1 MLDLSELLRTQ
12 YDEFVALLTGLDIL
26 CIPACL
32 LKTKFGHLQAIVEH
46 EKLVKSVATICDK
59 RNAIANSF
67 TKKKDEC
74 LELNGGEDSMDSK
87 CGQGDSKT
95 ELNCRL
101 DDGTV
106 GSGCEQDD
114 NKSEPKHV
122 GPKCGRDGTVDD
134 NCEQDD
140 RKPETNC
147 NQYDNTYDNDC
158 KQDDI
163 RPVLNRAT
171 VDNEYKKDD
180 FKPKKDCDQ
189 DAGKPELNC
198 LEVEA
203 AECRQDDR
211 ALFGDFSNAILTWSP
226 GGWYMK
232 IP

>member
-1 MLDLSELLRTQ
+1 MLDLSELLKTQ
-12 YDEFVALLTGLDIL
+12 YEEFVDLLQTW
-26 CIPACL
+26 PAFDL
-32 LKTKFGHLQAIVEH
+32 LKAKFCHLEAIVER
-46 EKLVKSVATICDK
+46 ERIVKSVATVCDK

-74 LELNGGEDSMDSK
+74 NLGLKGGQGSMDNE
-87 CGQGDSKT
+87 CGHGDSET
-95 ELNCRL
+95 GN
-101 DDGTV
+101 
-106 GSGCEQDD
+106 GCEQDD
-114 NKSEPKHV
+114 SESEPKSEPKHV
-122 GPKCGRDGTVDD
+122 GAKCGQDDAVDD
-134 NCEQDD
+134 RCEQDD

-180 FKPKKDCDQ
+180 FKPKKDCNQDDNECEQ

-198 LEVEA
+198 LGLEA
-203 AECRQDDR
+203 TECRQDDC